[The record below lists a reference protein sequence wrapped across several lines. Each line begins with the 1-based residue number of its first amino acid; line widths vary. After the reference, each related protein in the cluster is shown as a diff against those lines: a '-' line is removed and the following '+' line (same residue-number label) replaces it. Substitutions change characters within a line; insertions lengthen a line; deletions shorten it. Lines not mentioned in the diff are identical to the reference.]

1 MYSVIAFA
9 AEVWHADANFKAN
22 FKGRELLKYHQVVS
36 PQLRR
41 DKPSNDR
48 SDMANGGQASPIR
61 RALCRAFQNSSSR
74 PRLVRLR
81 RAENSLP
88 QLP

>member
-1 MYSVIAFA
+1 MIPSSVHNGSSPGAQ
-9 AEVWHADANFKAN
+9 VGVGNGAD
-22 FKGRELLKYHQVVS
+22 RCRSVLKLVKQWDTS
-36 PQLRR
+36 
-41 DKPSNDR
+41 KTDR